1 MKDEN
6 VAAGGAVGLEGGWG
20 GGEGVGRQEGGQE
33 LLVLAVLEVLRAPD
47 VPAVEFELVA
57 SVNYPGTLLVV
68 YLYKNLS
75 SLILKMQKKTFFLIF
90 FANNVP
96 TGTSSS
102 V

>member
-6 VAAGGAVGLEGGWG
+6 VAAGCAVGLEGGRG

-57 SVNYPGTLLVV
+57 SVNYPGTFLVG
-68 YLYKNLS
+68 YLCQNQCWGS
-75 SLILKMQKKTFFLIF
+75 VTFWGRSGSGSGSRIR
-90 FANNVP
+90 
-96 TGTSSS
+96 TSD
-102 V
+102 